1 MSYFTF
7 AMLWLFCGLLGWM
20 WFNHM
25 ITSSLA
31 EAGQKGLPGKP
42 LGFVFLVAS
51 GFFALVIAAIHALSG
66 THQRHRWG
74 LRLW

>member
-25 ITSSLA
+25 ITNSRA
-31 EAGQKGLPGKP
+31 EAGQGELPGK
-42 LGFVFLVAS
+42 LQ
-51 GFFALVIAAIHALSG
+51 GFFFLAGGGFFTLGMAALQALFIIP
-66 THQRHRWG
+66 QRHRWG